1 MIFCFGPWKCEYKKD
16 NILVFTIT
24 YLSNNFHCNG
34 LNMTF
39 NFDKISLKIEIEGL
53 NCKDFETF
61 EARSINFEELVTSYN
76 PLQQARKV
84 NRDQNELEFLRSIS
98 HSMKNQADILKL
110 MDTNV
115 PSDEL
120 PDSYLDMLKDV
131 DEDEK

>member
-24 YLSNNFHCNG
+24 YLSNNFHCNN

-39 NFDKISLKIEIEGL
+39 NFDEISLKNEIKGL
-53 NCKDFETF
+53 NCEDFETF
-61 EARSINFEELVTSYN
+61 EARSMNFEELVTSYN

-84 NRDQNELEFLRSIS
+84 NRDQNELEFLRSIT
-98 HSMKNQADILKL
+98 HSMKNQADILEL

-115 PSDEL
+115 SSDEL